1 MHWAQHEPAAFEYQR
16 LSLPSWPVIER
27 ADEQSIEADG
37 RQGIAVPVNS
47 AATPSYSTSAT
58 TSSGMALWSFDQLI
72 ARIWVALS
80 TGVLIVFA
88 TASLTVVRQARLW
101 TAAQLHGIPVRISD
115 DVGPAVIGIVH
126 PFIVVPHW
134 LLSKSGAV
142 QRATVT
148 HELEHMRARDPAVW
162 RLGLVLV
169 ALTPWE
175 PHRVV
180 AVAQAPF
187 RDRKRL

>member
-1 MHWAQHEPAAFEYQR
+1 
-16 LSLPSWPVIER
+16 
-27 ADEQSIEADG
+27 
-37 RQGIAVPVNS
+37 
-47 AATPSYSTSAT
+47 
-58 TSSGMALWSFDQLI
+58 MALWSFDQLI

-101 TAAQLHGIPVRISD
+101 TAAQLHGIP
-115 DVGPAVIGIVH
+115 
-126 PFIVVPHW
+126 
-134 LLSKSGAV
+134 
-142 QRATVT
+142 
-148 HELEHMRARDPAVW
+148 ARDPAVW